1 MGGTLVKALIIAMIF
16 GGGWAVLYLF
26 AKALF

>member
-1 MGGTLVKALIIAMIF
+1 MGGTLFKALIIALVF
-16 GGGWAVLYLF
+16 GGGWAIIYLI